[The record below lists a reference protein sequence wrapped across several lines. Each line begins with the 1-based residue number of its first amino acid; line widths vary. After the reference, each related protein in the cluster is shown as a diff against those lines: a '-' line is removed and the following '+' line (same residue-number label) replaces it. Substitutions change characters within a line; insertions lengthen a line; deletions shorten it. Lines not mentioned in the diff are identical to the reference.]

1 MLGPIAYDLASLLRD
16 CYIEWPAE
24 RVEHWLQGHRERL
37 VRVGAL
43 DSRADAATF
52 RRWFDH
58 TGLQRHIKVL
68 GIFCRLCYRDG
79 KLCYPGND
87 LEEFQRAAYER
98 MRERGINPVM
108 ARLYTFMIRFAP
120 RWRRATP

>member
-1 MLGPIAYDLASLLRD
+1 MTRSCESCLMPFDKDPGK
-16 CYIEWPAE
+16 
-24 RVEHWLQGHRERL
+24 RESDRYC
-37 VRVGAL
+37 
-43 DSRADAATF
+43 S
-52 RRWFDH
+52 
-58 TGLQRHIKVL
+58 
-68 GIFCRLCYRDG
+68 LCYRDG

-87 LEEFQRAAYER
+87 IEEFQRAAYER